1 MNHGEKRDQ
10 VGHHD
15 TGARGPL
22 ESRSHWAEVHSVKL
36 ALAKKYR
43 RYQSAASRLTLSD
56 ICECQPAGRQITTLS
71 RVHVQWE
78 KHKLWNVQYKP
89 GFMRSM
95 FTFEKHH
102 LNCHNGYF
110 VSFAKPT

>member
-43 RYQSAASRLTLSD
+43 RYQSAASRLTVTFVNANQQEDRSQLWVEST
-56 ICECQPAGRQITTLS
+56 CSEKRELKKPQTMKCTVQAGLHE
-71 RVHVQWE
+71 VDV
-78 KHKLWNVQYKP
+78 
-89 GFMRSM
+89 
-95 FTFEKHH
+95 
-102 LNCHNGYF
+102 YF
-110 VSFAKPT
+110 W